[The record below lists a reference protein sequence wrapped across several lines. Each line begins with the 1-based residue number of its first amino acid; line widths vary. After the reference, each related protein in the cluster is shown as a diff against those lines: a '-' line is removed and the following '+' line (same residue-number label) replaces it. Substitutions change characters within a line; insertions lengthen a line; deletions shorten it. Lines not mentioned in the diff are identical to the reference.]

1 MAITSYQ
8 DIKAM
13 SAEFKAMLENNKTSL
28 PFDVDNSALVV
39 LVDVEKNLNA
49 ILSRNPAKLAVAIG
63 LENGRLTICL
73 LGADSEGQ
81 PLTRERSVL
90 SASDPQTKS
99 TSDPN
104 GEPDDGQETWPEEEI
119 ITPPESTEYNQFFL

>member
-13 SAEFKAMLENNKTSL
+13 SGEFKAMLESNKASL

-73 LGADSEGQ
+73 LGADAEGQ
-81 PLTRERSVL
+81 PLTRERSIL
-90 SASDPQTKS
+90 SASDT
-99 TSDPN
+99 
-104 GEPDDGQETWPEEEI
+104 DDEEEDG
-119 ITPPESTEYNQFFL
+119 